1 MKPAVRIPL
10 LVVLYLLVVG
20 LAVTLKRCQTPTLP
34 ESQCSLVYQHY
45 AHLPGIEATFVKG
58 YPLNDTIP
66 IDVTLLQATTD
77 SAWQRLRADFGDLSR
92 IQENGEMAS
101 AISCRFSP
109 KKDYSLPMDTSCLL
123 NNDFVSFSFNEHIIG
138 VFHLD
143 NQCQCS
149 ACLYWHF
156 NAMVNNSTLSNIDS
170 HE

>member
-1 MKPAVRIPL
+1 MNKRTLINLAVILAAALAFLAVRYLPG
-10 LVVLYLLVVG
+10 VLSER
-20 LAVTLKRCQTPTLP
+20 K
-34 ESQCSLVYQHY
+34 CSLVYQHY

-123 NNDFVSFSFNEHIIG
+123 NNDFVSFSVNEHIIG

-170 HE
+170 LE